1 MPDDLKTI
9 DVDINDL
16 KHHGTLG
23 MEWGKWNAET
33 AARYAGVSR
42 KFLKN
47 VANKTVSVGK
57 KTTNHIGNNISKS
70 VEKYKTERAQKTE
83 KRKEQRAFDKETR
96 KKYHL
101 SASKYKKLREATL
114 NSNDPSVVKRGMHLL
129 NDEELKSKVSRLEE
143 EKKIRDI
150 EFVKLT
156 NESSIRNKRLEA
168 KQKTLRYQL
177 AKQAGD
183 MALKNLEKQIIQPGS
198 QMLFDRLKESAE
210 RSKQQYEK
218 EQRKQEEKEARK
230 EAKYQQ
236 RRKQAAKETEKLV
249 DYMKQREAEN
259 WTGDPIDVDPIDSS
273 REGKK
278 RKRQS

>member
-1 MPDDLKTI
+1 M
-9 DVDINDL
+9 
-16 KHHGTLG
+16 
-23 MEWGKWNAET
+23 
-33 AARYAGVSR
+33 
-42 KFLKN
+42 KN
-47 VANKTVSVGK
+47 IANKTVSVGK
-57 KTTNHIGNNISKS
+57 KTTNHISDNVSKS
-70 VEKYKTERAQKTE
+70 VEKHKTERAQKIE

-96 KKYHL
+96 KRYHL
-101 SASKYKKLREATL
+101 SASKYKKLRQATL

-129 NDEELKSKVSRLEE
+129 NDEELKSKVNRLEQ

-156 NESSIRNKRLEA
+156 NESSIRNKQLEA

-183 MALKNLEKQIIQPGS
+183 MAIKNLEKQVIQPGTK
-198 QMLFDRLKESAE
+198 MMFDRLKESAE

-230 EAKYQQ
+230 EARKEAEYQQ
-236 RRKQAAKETEKLV
+236 RREQAAKETEKLV
-249 DYMKQREAEN
+249 EYMRQREAEN
-259 WTGDPIDVDPIDSS
+259 WREDPIDVDPIDSS